1 MNAPL
6 RIYVVITFFSYNVET
21 FPAVLANKFLS
32 FALLLT
38 ASTFCFL
45 PNAWSRH
52 LVGGDM
58 SYQYLGQTP
67 GGEKQFRFTLRLYRD
82 CNGGGAPFDDPARI
96 AVYRGA
102 WSNSVLVSSF
112 TVSPPVITPLIV
124 ASGCAGNPPQLC
136 LEQGTYTFDRT
147 LPVVAG
153 ESYFIVYQRCCH
165 TETISNII
173 EPGNTGS
180 TVMVE
185 LSAEAMSANNS
196 SPVLPPYPVVA
207 LCIHHPMHIV
217 QTVTETDND
226 LVVYNF
232 VAPYAG
238 GGPILSP
245 PQVSSCEGSLPDPPC
260 APPYMPVLYVAPPY
274 TPTSPMAGDPLVQ
287 ISLDS
292 GIITGTPNMLG
303 QFLVGIVF
311 QEFRNG
317 VLLSSARREITFPV
331 FDKNAIASK
340 EANPARDIFQL
351 SPNPAQ
357 DWISWPAEL
366 ELTDIQV
373 FDVLGRCVA
382 GQRVQHRTGMDISR
396 LPTGCYRVLGL
407 RRSGG
412 DVSRTL
418 VIAR

>member
-1 MNAPL
+1 MWQTFY
-6 RIYVVITFFSYNVET
+6 RIVET
-21 FPAVLANKFLS
+21 HPPMPTHKSLS

-38 ASTFCFL
+38 AAFFCFSF
-45 PNAWSRH
+45 NAWSRH

-58 SYQYLGQTP
+58 SYTYLGDSP
-67 GGEKQFRFTLRLYRD
+67 GGDKQFRFTLRLYRD

-96 AVYRGA
+96 AIYRGN
-102 WSNSVLVSSF
+102 WSTSTLVSSF
-112 TVSPPVITPLIV
+112 TVSTPVVNPLII
-124 ASGCAGNPPQLC
+124 ASGCAGSPPQLC
-136 LEQGTYTFDRT
+136 LEQGTYLFDRT

-196 SPVLPPYPVVA
+196 SPILPPYPVVA

-238 GGPILSP
+238 GGPILNP

-260 APPYMPVLYVAPPY
+260 APPYVPVPYVVPQY
-274 TPTSPMAGDPLVQ
+274 TPTSPMAGDPLIQ
-287 ISLDS
+287 INLDS
-292 GIITGTPNMLG
+292 GIITGTPNTLG

-317 VLLSSARREITFPV
+317 VLLSSTRREITFTV
-331 FDKNAIASK
+331 FDENATAWQ
-340 EANPARDIFQL
+340 EANPARAIFQL
-351 SPNPAQ
+351 SPNPAR

-366 ELTDIQV
+366 ELSEVQV
-373 FDVLGRCVA
+373 FDVLGRRVA
-382 GQRVQHRTGMDISR
+382 GLPAQHLTRMDVGA
-396 LPTGCYRVLGL
+396 LPAGCYRVLGI
-407 RRSGG
+407 RRQGGEVSGM
-412 DVSRTL
+412 L